1 VIDLEASL
9 WKLQIRQFE
18 KRVMPECSLA
28 KILISLKEKEPMQAF
43 EVTGTIDPTGRLR
56 LDQPLQVSQPGRIR
70 LIVLLE
76 EPNNNL
82 STHREPQTDL
92 TPSTDSEESPFSFDP
107 NAQPI
112 WELAAEISAQV
123 PDEEW
128 AKLPT
133 DLARNFDQ
141 YQRQRINE

>member
-1 VIDLEASL
+1 
-9 WKLQIRQFE
+9 
-18 KRVMPECSLA
+18 
-28 KILISLKEKEPMQAF
+28 MQAF
-43 EVTGTIDPTGRLR
+43 EVSGTIDPTGRLT
-56 LDQPLQVSQPGRIR
+56 LDQPLQVSHPGRIR

-76 EPNNNL
+76 ESDNNTVSDQSATPPN
-82 STHREPQTDL
+82 QI
-92 TPSTDSEESPFSFDP
+92 FSHPTRQQFTFDP

-133 DLARNFDQ
+133 DLARNFDK
-141 YQRQRINE
+141 YQRQRNDE